1 MLLLIEVKHHGPC
14 GGCVSRPF
22 IRCFRIFAGWWWL
35 KTDLNGGFLSHF
47 WFVFSIIHHQF
58 WSFWGTPILGNLQID
73 PNRLF
78 RRVKTHEDTSSEDSW
93 GAYGRWVVE
102 TVLICESGFWK
113 SFFWIPKLLS
123 AEHLFIAK
131 QYQAV
136 TCYCALASYIS
147 YIYIYMQ
154 AFVCCIMLY
163 TTSESFCNY
172 PQVYIYIHNY
182 IHYITLHIIDIERYK
197 DIFYPFQDANPNDA
211 PGMLWGHNYAM
222 EPFSTI
228 GAERVGPPDGK
239 VHRKSRWVRSF
250 LRYVLDCQ
258 CWVIRPRGWYHRKNR

>member
-147 YIYIYMQ
+147 YIYICRRL
-154 AFVCCIMLY
+154 FVVSCYIPLLNP
-163 TTSESFCNY
+163 FAIILK
-172 PQVYIYIHNY
+172 YIYIYTTIY
-182 IHYITLHIIDIERYK
+182 IILHYILLI
-197 DIFYPFQDANPNDA
+197 
-211 PGMLWGHNYAM
+211 
-222 EPFSTI
+222 
-228 GAERVGPPDGK
+228 
-239 VHRKSRWVRSF
+239 
-250 LRYVLDCQ
+250 
-258 CWVIRPRGWYHRKNR
+258 